1 MTVPYTASSDSFV
14 AGKPRLWSE
23 RRLVAPTGDP
33 NFDISA
39 DGKTVVALV
48 RSTIPG
54 STPETVKATF
64 LVNFEDELRR
74 RTATPEH

>member
-1 MTVPYTASSDSFV
+1 
-14 AGKPRLWSE
+14 
-23 RRLVAPTGDP
+23 
-33 NFDISA
+33 
-39 DGKTVVALV
+39 VALV